1 MEAKVILLEK
11 IKTDIAT
18 FYVRL
23 DSIENSLDKIE
34 VLISALDTRQHESDK
49 LITVIIEQNKMIQQ
63 LLREK
68 MNGMV
73 AEQEFKLVNSRITDK
88 EKDIEDLKSS
98 EKWLYRSIVGLFIV
112 AIFDIIRSFGR

>member
-1 MEAKVILLEK
+1 MILLEK

-34 VLISALDTRQHESDK
+34 VLISTLDTRQHESDK

-68 MNGMV
+68 MNCMV
-73 AEQEFKLVNSRITDK
+73 AEQEFKLVNSRIIDK